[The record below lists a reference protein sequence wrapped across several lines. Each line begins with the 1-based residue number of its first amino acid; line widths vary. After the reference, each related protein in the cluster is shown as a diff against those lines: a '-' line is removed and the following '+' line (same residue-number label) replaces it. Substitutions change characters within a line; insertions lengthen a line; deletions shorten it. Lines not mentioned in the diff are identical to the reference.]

1 MVCSACG
8 VRMCE
13 TCFRF
18 EEYGKAL
25 CVRCAYELSTRAQR
39 RISLGVFMAL
49 VSVAA
54 VVWGTRQHRFAIEPA
69 MLWVGAAL
77 GLVMAV
83 QLGRVGLRG
92 LRDDRVK
99 ARSPFTA
106 PRAQPAPNAR
116 TRRAALARR
125 VVQAAS
131 PKLSGR
137 ATAAVVLIALLGA
150 SFAFPVTMHAPRWLE
165 IEAVLAAYW
174 FILMLTIST
183 LLYRG
188 FRLHDDLFFY
198 RPSLDI
204 KHRSGLSGC
213 KLDGCDPSDV
223 GCFDVGG
230 CDEGGGAL
238 VLGLLAVLGGVLLV
252 TFASFLLVE
261 LLLPLA
267 FLAFYLVLMA
277 ALKRAAHDRHD
288 CRGRRGRAVA
298 WGMAWASLY
307 VVPLALVV
315 YVLHRVAGR

>member
-1 MVCSACG
+1 
-8 VRMCE
+8 MCDV
-13 TCFRF
+13 CFRF
-18 EEYGKAL
+18 EEFGKAL

-39 RISLGVFMAL
+39 RISLAVFMAL

-54 VVWGTRQHRFAIEPA
+54 VVWGTHQHRFPIEPW
-69 MLWVGAAL
+69 MFWVGAVL
-77 GLVMAV
+77 GLVAAV
-83 QLGRVGLRG
+83 QLGRVGFQSLTE
-92 LRDDRVK
+92 DRVK

-106 PRAQPAPNAR
+106 PTGQAAPSAR

-137 ATAAVVLIALLGA
+137 ATAAVVLLALLGA
-150 SFAFPVTMHAPRWLE
+150 SLAFPVTMHAPRWLE
-165 IEAVLAAYW
+165 IEVVLAAYW

-188 FRLHDDLFFY
+188 FRLYDDLFFY
-198 RPSLDI
+198 KPSLDI

-223 GCFDVGG
+223 GCLDAGG
-230 CDEGGGAL
+230 CEEGGAL

-261 LLLPLA
+261 LLLPLG

-288 CRGRRGRAVA
+288 CRGSLARAVT

-315 YVLHRVAGR
+315 YALHRVAGR